1 MTDSVT
7 SSAKKELAARRR
19 RVVDNNKPQ
28 KVKGS
33 ASTKP
38 QAPSRAAQPTGRT
51 PAAQRPGSLTSTLRG
66 TLRAVART
74 DAARIRE
81 LEAITGQKIKPTA
94 AGARAGAEAGARVR
108 GAAKGGKVAGTLRAG
123 LRELAQSDART
134 AREMAA
140 IVRDAT
146 PKVAGG
152 KGGKAIRGG
161 RAALPAGKPAA
172 GKQQPQ
178 KPSKKPVNKAQRAYL
193 AARSNA
199 RSRGGDLRGA
209 DAGSRRMASSAAA
222 VVRNMERRRS
232 AAVPKS
238 PADSPRAKQQ
248 QRQAAR
254 AQRAIRNQRAAMAR
268 EADGPGSKASRSAS
282 VARRAQQIYAGKV
295 DPKAKTKSRLTKTR
309 DPEVLRKRI
318 AKIKDSTA
326 RAAAKAAAKE
336 AKAAAK
342 PAKTA
347 TPVRPATSN
356 RPKRSLAVR
365 AAKADKADRK
375 LKAQLKQA
383 IASGNEKKIIEL
395 NFRRRR
401 IDRFSETYNF
411 ADIKAS
417 RKALTPAKPTAP
429 KRTRSAR
436 PAGTVAK
443 PRGMKPGVLAARRKR
458 KAAPTAAQFSLLSA
472 RAKEKAARIRRRAGS
487 RFAQANEQDRAAIKK
502 ATSTKT
508 AGNRN
513 KANKALRSAMVMQKA
528 VRVLTGQIT
537 PSATRRPLATRLY

>member
-1 MTDSVT
+1 LNRDNSGRISGIGRNGAMVRGGRLKT
-7 SSAKKELAARRR
+7 AKG
-19 RVVDNNKPQ
+19 NKRATQIASMRPA
-28 KVKGS
+28 GFR
-33 ASTKP
+33 AST
-38 QAPSRAAQPTGRT
+38 
-51 PAAQRPGSLTSTLRG
+51 
-66 TLRAVART
+66 
-74 DAARIRE
+74 I
-81 LEAITGQKIKPTA
+81 
-94 AGARAGAEAGARVR
+94 
-108 GAAKGGKVAGTLRAG
+108 AKGGRGVRGSVARS
-123 LRELAQSDART
+123 LAAVRKE
-134 AREMAA
+134 RMAA
-140 IVRDAT
+140 AK
-146 PKVAGG
+146 PVA
-152 KGGKAIRGG
+152 A
-161 RAALPAGKPAA
+161 
-172 GKQQPQ
+172 KQQPQ
-178 KPSKKPVNKAQRAYL
+178 KPSKKPANKAQRAYL

-199 RSRGGDLRGA
+199 RARGGDLRGT
-209 DAGSRRMASSAAA
+209 DAGSRRMANSAAA
-222 VVRNMERRRS
+222 VLRNMERRRS
-232 AAVPKS
+232 AAVPKA
-238 PADSPRAKQQ
+238 PADSPRARQQ
-248 QRQAAR
+248 QMQVAR

-295 DPKAKTKSRLTKTR
+295 DPKVKTKSRLTKTR

-318 AKIKDSTA
+318 AKIKDNTA

-336 AKAAAK
+336 AKASAK

-347 TPVRPATSN
+347 TRARPATGN

-401 IDRFSETYNF
+401 IDRFNETYNF

-443 PRGMKPGVLAARRKR
+443 PRGMKSGVLAARRNR

-508 AGNRN
+508 AGSRN
-513 KANKALRSAMVMQKA
+513 KANKALRSAMVMQNA
-528 VRVLTGQIT
+528 VRMLTGQIT